1 MSSFD
6 SNFGSKFCLQILVS
20 HFYTKTHVC
29 LGVSLCKCV
38 SVGLCFQQQKKNWSV
53 NLNLEHIVVY
63 RNSSNE
69 FDIGHNTNCKVL
81 YFSFAQ
87 VRKLWLRKLNIV
99 MRVRSYELL
108 EIF

>member
-1 MSSFD
+1 M
-6 SNFGSKFCLQILVS
+6 VP
-20 HFYTKTHVC
+20 TT
-29 LGVSLCKCV
+29 
-38 SVGLCFQQQKKNWSV
+38 KKNWSV

-87 VRKLWLRKLNIV
+87 VRKLWLRILNIV
-99 MRVRSYELL
+99 MRVRSYELML
-108 EIF
+108 IIFVYGFVNGFHRITK